1 MNVDGLQFYE
11 ALEGTTRSEAIDL
24 VIQTC
29 RRTVTYGGLFFLV
42 QELEVSSIP
51 KLIEQLILVT
61 CIFCMCYLGSR
72 PVSVLEEIQGMHIW
86 HQSARCH

>member
-1 MNVDGLQFYE
+1 MCLIQWAMIHWWWFLYGLWNELNVEGLQFYE

-42 QELEVSSIP
+42 QELEVSSIQ
-51 KLIEQLILVT
+51 KLIKQLI
-61 CIFCMCYLGSR
+61 
-72 PVSVLEEIQGMHIW
+72 
-86 HQSARCH
+86 